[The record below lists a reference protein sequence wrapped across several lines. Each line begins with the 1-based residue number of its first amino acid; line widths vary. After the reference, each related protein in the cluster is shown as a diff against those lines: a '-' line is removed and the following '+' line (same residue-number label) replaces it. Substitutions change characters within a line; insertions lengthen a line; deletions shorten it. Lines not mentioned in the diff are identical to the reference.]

1 MKNTMKAAV
10 FYGRHDMRIEQVEMP
25 RIGEDEVLVK
35 VAYCGVCG
43 TDVHI
48 FEGDKGCAEVHPPI
62 ILGHEFSGVIAEVGA
77 RVRNR
82 KAGDRVNV
90 DPNVLC
96 GRCEY
101 CLSAKGHFC
110 EHMTGI
116 GTMVN
121 GGFAEYVAVP
131 VGQTRLVSEKT
142 DLQAAAM
149 TEPLACCLH
158 GMDLCEIKLGDR
170 VLVIG
175 AGMIGLLMLQLSRL
189 SGASFVAVSE
199 PVAEKREEAQR
210 LGADLCIDPV
220 PMSADQFETL
230 CRGYD
235 FNCVIE
241 CAGLTRTIGQAV
253 AAAGKKATV
262 MMFGLTKPDDTVM
275 LKPYDVFSKELTLRS
290 SYINPY
296 TQSRAL
302 ALIEQGRIDVKSM
315 ACPPIPLE
323 KLPDVL
329 ADASLRAKGKYVVK
343 L

>member
-1 MKNTMKAAV
+1 MEAMMKAAV
-10 FYGRHDMRIEQVEMP
+10 FHGKHDIRVENISVP
-25 RIGEDEVLVK
+25 QIKEDEVLVK

-48 FEGDKGCAEVHPPI
+48 YEGDKGCAEVHPPI
-62 ILGHEFSGVIAEVGA
+62 VLGHEFAGTVVAVGGA
-77 RVRNR
+77 VKNR
-82 KAGDRVNV
+82 KEGDRVDV

-96 GRCEY
+96 EACPY

-131 VGQTRLVSEKT
+131 AKQTHLVSDGCSLMK
-142 DLQAAAM
+142 AAM

-158 GMDLCEIKLGDR
+158 GIDMCDIRPGDR
-170 VLVIG
+170 VCVIG
-175 AGMIGLLMLQLSRL
+175 AGMIGLIMLQLAKL
-189 SGASFVAVSE
+189 SGAAFVAVSE
-199 PVAEKREEAQR
+199 PVAAKRQEAEK
-210 LGADLCIDPV
+210 LGADLCLDPSSM
-220 PMSADQFETL
+220 PEDAFLSL
-230 CRGYD
+230 CGKYD

-241 CAGLTRTIGQAV
+241 CAGLTRTIEQAV
-253 AAAGKKATV
+253 RIAGKKATV
-262 MMFGLTKPDDTVM
+262 MMFGLTKPDDAIS

-296 TQSRAL
+296 TQARAL
-302 ALIEQGRIDVKSM
+302 ALIENGRVDVSGM
-315 ACPPIPLE
+315 VCEPISLE
-323 KLPDVL
+323 KLGEVL
-329 ADASLRAKGKYVVK
+329 ASPQLRARGKYVVK